1 MTALEDAVTLEVA
14 GPIVEYSPPVGPAY
28 ESDQHIPKPIV
39 ALIPKSNLMMIRVC
53 GMCFFTIQPAR
64 HLVKKPTRPPCGNID
79 LQSVNPSHC
88 ERTLIRMV
96 KQIRPPWHAELR
108 ILLVVKPVL
117 VEDRHRQFVAH
128 RLELLVEEPI

>member
-1 MTALEDAVTLEVA
+1 MTALEDAVTLVA
-14 GPIVEYSPPVGPAY
+14 DPIVEYSSPVGPAY
-28 ESDQHIPKPIV
+28 ESDQHIPTPIV
-39 ALIPKSNLMMIRVC
+39 VPIPKSNFIIVRVC
-53 GMCFFTIQPAR
+53 RIRLFTIQPAR
-64 HLVKKPTRPPCGNID
+64 PLVKKPTHPSCGNID
-79 LQSVNPSHC
+79 SPLTHHTC
-88 ERTLIRMV
+88 ERILIRMV